1 MSDGGPGFDPAFVPR
16 AFERFSRPDPGRS
29 GGGAGLGLAI
39 VRASARMHGGDAQIA
54 VSPAGSRVTI
64 HLP

>member
-1 MSDGGPGFDPAFVPR
+1 MSDGGSFDPSFLPR
-16 AFERFSRPDPGRS
+16 AFERFSRPEPGRS

-39 VRASARMHGGDAQIA
+39 VRATARMHGGDAEIT
-54 VSPAGSRVTI
+54 VSPSGTRVTI